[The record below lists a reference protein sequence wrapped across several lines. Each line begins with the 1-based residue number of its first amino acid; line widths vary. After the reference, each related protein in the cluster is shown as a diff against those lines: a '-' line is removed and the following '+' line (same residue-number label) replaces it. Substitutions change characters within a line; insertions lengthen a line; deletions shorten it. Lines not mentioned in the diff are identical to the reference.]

1 MVNYRKVGV
10 IHTSASGKSFVWKVV
25 DRNKPDK
32 FYAMK
37 FFAGVNDDFQKLVFK
52 RELEAL
58 QMLRSCEGIV
68 KIHDNN
74 ASIRIGDERN
84 YGTILM
90 DYIPGDTL
98 DKIDWSRYSLL
109 KKYEICLKILKAVKG
124 AHAND
129 VIHRDLKPSNIIYD
143 EIKDEITIIDFGFSK
158 IKTII
163 EKETTMPRYSENYS
177 APEVILGYDITE
189 ASDIY
194 SLGAIFYEIFFL
206 KPATSENKMVADIQ
220 ESSNRESFKNI
231 LIGMLATNSDERVNN
246 VVDVISVFS
255 ELIGELNVNRWEYN
269 IFVGVNCLELL
280 KRKYVIP
287 KDMTMALFT
296 NSYLKKQFSECYG
309 YFDSF
314 KKTYFITGLEIVAE
328 CTFNTETKVIDIIKI
343 NEIAVD
349 RRNINIKRG
358 FKIEGKIDFI
368 DSRFKYSTRVGKDNA
383 KLLVMFVNKQSEKDQ
398 YKVREEKFDKLFGEW
413 EKGLNESVES
423 EKEKVG
429 KITYENYKLDNGY
442 LIIDVSECIN
452 KSIDEIQPNT
462 KYIIEGKDNRNQP
475 IYLEVGTF
483 EEAVCEDDAAKVI
496 IKLPNKFLKA
506 NVKALLKKKIII
518 SEDFRANIKAYRRQF
533 SAINALKADDCS
545 AKNLKDIIL
554 NIEEPE
560 STPNIVGLHYSTK
573 DLNDSQKLAVMKS
586 LHSENISLIQGP
598 PGTGK
603 TKVIKEIIF
612 QIIKKSKDRAEIPRI
627 LIVSQSHTAVDN
639 ILEGLPEMIDDS
651 MQVVRIGQD
660 KDISSAIA
668 SKYTIEAHRNN
679 VFEKIEEKAK
689 KYCEEQELIYSQIES
704 KDEKDKWER
713 IKAIQKDWIKRI
725 GERDCLDYQVVRS
738 ASVIAGTCIGFLSNE
753 HIKEMEFDY
762 VIIDEAAKATT
773 PELLVSIIRAKKIIL
788 VGDQNQLPAFS
799 DERISPTIAKLTKN
813 PQFRLFDVLFESLPE
828 THKQVLTT
836 QYRMIS
842 NIGNLISHVFY
853 GDTIE
858 TGIDDNLR
866 QHGLSRYKGK
876 SIVWFNTSGN
886 ARRYQKKVKG
896 GSFINEEEKRIIQ
909 IILQDLNTSG
919 ELEGKDI
926 GIITGYSAQK
936 DLIKKA
942 IKARQFDDI
951 ANININT
958 LDAFQGR
965 ENDIIIYSTV
975 RTNNSIG
982 FQKEKERVNVA
993 FSRARKLFIICG
1005 DMDFFYTY
1013 DDPNNKF
1020 IEIIDYIN
1028 EHEQCQVISCKG
1040 EKIF

>member
-1 MVNYRKVGV
+1 MPSDFRWHSFLV
-10 IHTSASGKSFVWKVV
+10 SAGYL
-25 DRNKPDK
+25 PD
-32 FYAMK
+32 
-37 FFAGVNDDFQKLVFK
+37 
-52 RELEAL
+52 
-58 QMLRSCEGIV
+58 
-68 KIHDNN
+68 
-74 ASIRIGDERN
+74 
-84 YGTILM
+84 T
-90 DYIPGDTL
+90 
-98 DKIDWSRYSLL
+98 
-109 KKYEICLKILKAVKG
+109 
-124 AHAND
+124 
-129 VIHRDLKPSNIIYD
+129 
-143 EIKDEITIIDFGFSK
+143 
-158 IKTII
+158 
-163 EKETTMPRYSENYS
+163 
-177 APEVILGYDITE
+177 
-189 ASDIY
+189 
-194 SLGAIFYEIFFL
+194 
-206 KPATSENKMVADIQ
+206 
-220 ESSNRESFKNI
+220 
-231 LIGMLATNSDERVNN
+231 
-246 VVDVISVFS
+246 
-255 ELIGELNVNRWEYN
+255 
-269 IFVGVNCLELL
+269 
-280 KRKYVIP
+280 
-287 KDMTMALFT
+287 
-296 NSYLKKQFSECYG
+296 
-309 YFDSF
+309 
-314 KKTYFITGLEIVAE
+314 
-328 CTFNTETKVIDIIKI
+328 TETKVIDIIKI

-383 KLLVMFVNKQSEKDQ
+383 KLLIMFVNKQSEKDQ

-573 DLNDSQKLAVMKS
+573 NLNDSQKAAVMKS

-612 QIIKKSKDRAEIPRI
+612 QIIKKSKDMAEIPRI

-858 TGIDDNLR
+858 TGIEDNLR
-866 QHGLSRYKGK
+866 QHELSRYKGK

-886 ARRYQKKVKG
+886 ARRHQKKVKG

-951 ANININT
+951 AKININT

-993 FSRARKLFIICG
+993 FSRARKLLIICG